1 MLWSRFFVDSDQLY
15 ALYQQQPK
23 PVTSDQC
30 LAIAQANLDAIQF
43 SQYSKWWAVNG
54 QTVMRNLNA

>member
-1 MLWSRFFVDSDQLY
+1 MDSDQLY

-30 LAIAQANLDAIQF
+30 LALAQANLTPIQF
-43 SQYSKWWAVNG
+43 SQYSRWWAING
-54 QTVMRNLNA
+54 QTVVDNLNG